1 MSVLHLIV
9 QIQIYV
15 SEIELRSQLFLILT
29 NISSHSSEETG
40 LSFSVFFEQ
49 RSLVLLYTMSIQVEL
64 PAQLEHIR
72 QRLAEN
78 IHELWS
84 MDKIELDWA
93 YGPVRANLRS
103 DNA

>member
-1 MSVLHLIV
+1 
-9 QIQIYV
+9 
-15 SEIELRSQLFLILT
+15 
-29 NISSHSSEETG
+29 
-40 LSFSVFFEQ
+40 
-49 RSLVLLYTMSIQVEL
+49 VEL

-84 MDKIELDWA
+84 MDKIELGWA
-93 YGPVRANLRS
+93 YGHVRANLLAARPGS